1 MERAYQALEL
11 MRLMK
16 QEVSEREDV
25 KQSSCPWTAIVA
37 LRDTAL
43 MNTDQY
49 LGALYKRAIDAASD
63 LEEFMSLIN
72 V

>member
-11 MRLMK
+11 VRLMK
-16 QEVSEREDV
+16 QEVSEREYI
-25 KQSSCPWTAIVA
+25 QQ
-37 LRDTAL
+37 L

-63 LEEFMSLIN
+63 LEEFMRLVN